1 MKGVHELIDRS
12 DFSAYLPLGEIEERG
27 LGALYIADSEQI
39 DELAVYIGDGIFK
52 GISPEIRPQAL
63 TLRLRIDNHKD
74 SNKGD
79 TLRPYR
85 FVNQIDTSI
94 LEQPAVLMAA
104 LLPQL
109 TAHYQTMVSENT
121 NMTQRMTDSELQ
133 DRLNLYKR
141 TLSALAVKEK
151 TIDPIDGRIDMLYAV

>member
-1 MKGVHELIDRS
+1 MTDVHELVDRS
-12 DFSAYLPLGEIEERG
+12 DFSAYLPLGEVESRG
-27 LGALYIADSEQI
+27 LGALYIADSLQI
-39 DELAVYIGDGIFK
+39 DELAVYIGDGMFK

-79 TLRPYR
+79 ALRPYLY
-85 FVNQIDTSI
+85 VNKIDTSI
-94 LEQPAVLMAA
+94 LEQPAVLMAT

-109 TAHYQTMVSENT
+109 TAHYQTLVSENT
-121 NMTQRMTDSELQ
+121 NVTQRMTNSELQ

-141 TLSALAVKEK
+141 TLRALEAREK
-151 TIDPIDGRIDMLYAV
+151 TIDPIDGLINMLDTA